1 MSDFLSSSFTPDR
14 SPLAGVEPVSRFAN
28 PLEKPDDQRLL
39 TQFLQHF
46 SRRAGFGGVTPE
58 AVVQQLRRQ
67 EQPSVEL
74 LEQITAAFSELPY
87 ENLTKILKQDT
98 TDDIPAARRDPA
110 EVLHDHIRFRTG
122 GTCFSLTA
130 TLLHLVRS
138 LGFAAEPILA
148 DRRYGTD
155 THCALL
161 VWINQQPH
169 LIDPGYLIVRPIPLD
184 AAQTTSITTSFNEI
198 VLKPESNGERLALHT
213 RTGNSATYRL
223 TFKTSP
229 VDDGQFLKAWD
240 DSFAWDMMNYP
251 VLTAVRDGQQLYLQG
266 DHFQVRTADS
276 VHRQEISSD
285 EILRRI
291 VDEFG
296 LDAEIANRALTVLAK
311 GS

>member
-1 MSDFLSSSFTPDR
+1 MTDFRSSSSTPDQT
-14 SPLAGVEPVSRFAN
+14 PLAGVEPVTRVAN
-28 PLEKPDDQRLL
+28 PLEKPGDQRLL

-46 SRRAGFGGVTPE
+46 SRHAGFGGVTPE
-58 AVVQQLRRQ
+58 AMVQQLQCQ
-67 EQPSVEL
+67 ERPSVEL
-74 LEQITAAFSELPY
+74 LEQITTAFSALPY

-98 TDDIPAARRDPA
+98 TNDIAAARRNPA
-110 EVLHDHIRFRTG
+110 EVLDDHVRFRTG

-138 LGFAAEPILA
+138 LGFDAEPILA

-161 VWINQQPH
+161 VWIDQQPH
-169 LIDPGYLIVRPIPLD
+169 LIDPGYLIVRPVPLD

-198 VLKPESNGERLALHT
+198 VLKPETNGDRLALHT
-213 RTGNSATYRL
+213 RSGNSSTYRL

-240 DSFAWDMMNYP
+240 DSFGWDMMNYP
-251 VLTAVRDGQQLYLQG
+251 VLTAVRHGQQLYLQG
-266 DHFQVRTADS
+266 DHFQVRTAGS

-291 VDEFG
+291 VHEFG
-296 LDAEIANRALTVLAK
+296 LDAAIAQRALAVLAK